1 MTHPNSEDFLLV
13 GKIVSAFGVRG
24 QMRVRAYTDRV
35 DHLCR
40 NIRALY
46 LGSKYQKWRLKHI
59 FEHKPGLLIISL
71 EGVTSRNEAEALRN
85 TDVSILEKD
94 AAPLEE
100 GEYFIHELNELQ
112 VVTESGE
119 VIGHVSD
126 VLETGANEVLVVT
139 RPGQKEALIPM
150 IHDVVKEL
158 DIEGKRVVVE
168 LIDGLIE

>member
-1 MTHPNSEDFLLV
+1 MTHPNTEEFLLV

-40 NIRALY
+40 NVRVIY
-46 LGSKYQKWRLKHI
+46 LGSEYRKCRLKHV
-59 FEHKPGLLIISL
+59 FEHKPGLLILSL
-71 EGVTSRNEAEALRN
+71 EGVASREEAEALRN
-85 TDVSILEKD
+85 TDVSILEQD
-94 AAPLEE
+94 AAPLED
-100 GEYFIHELNELQ
+100 GEYFIHELNKLQ

-119 VIGHVSD
+119 VIGQVSE
-126 VLETGANEVLVVT
+126 VLETGANDVLVVT

-158 DIEGKRVVVE
+158 DIEGKRVVVQ